1 MFQRIQSVFLLL
13 TDLLFVLLFFV
24 PFGTVGVAAAATPV
38 EALDLI
44 WPLVAQFVVS
54 SIAVIAAFNFK
65 NRKFQMRLCLIGA
78 TVSIMYLAF
87 VYTLINFVMG
97 ETMSFSPG
105 IGAHFS
111 AINPA
116 LFVLAYY
123 FIKRDEEM
131 VRSAD
136 RLR

>member
-13 TDLLFVLLFFV
+13 TDLLLVLLFFV
-24 PFGTVGVAAAATPV
+24 PYGNLGVAAAATPV
-38 EALDLI
+38 AALDLI

-54 SIAVIAAFNFK
+54 SIAVVAAINYR
-65 NRKFQMRLCLIGA
+65 NRKLQMRLCLIGA
-78 TVSIMYLAF
+78 AVSVMYLAF
-87 VYTLINFVMG
+87 VY
-97 ETMSFSPG
+97 
-105 IGAHFS
+105 FS

-116 LFVLAYY
+116 LFILAYY
-123 FIKRDEEM
+123 FIKRDDDM